1 MIKKVPA
8 LLVTPGNLHFGQH
21 GSYQNLIIA
30 NSHVF
35 FDSEFLLTC
44 KKPSKTGC
52 GAQFCDFR
60 LGSRKH
66 RKKKKLHSHSCFPF
80 VSVVGTIIVRA
91 ASTSFGCWSATCSC
105 THTVPF
111 WDWSVYQTCFYCT
124 GFWEHVFSNATRLCL
139 ALESLSV

>member
-1 MIKKVPA
+1 MRFRHWNHHRNALLV

-52 GAQFCDFR
+52 GAQFLHFR

-66 RKKKKLHSHSCFPF
+66 RKKNFIRTRVFLLSVLLAQLLSELLPP
-80 VSVVGTIIVRA
+80 VSVVEAPHVAVHILFHSGIEASIRL
-91 ASTSFGCWSATCSC
+91 ASTAQAFGNMFFQMRPDF
-105 THTVPF
+105 V
-111 WDWSVYQTCFYCT
+111 
-124 GFWEHVFSNATRLCL
+124 
-139 ALESLSV
+139 